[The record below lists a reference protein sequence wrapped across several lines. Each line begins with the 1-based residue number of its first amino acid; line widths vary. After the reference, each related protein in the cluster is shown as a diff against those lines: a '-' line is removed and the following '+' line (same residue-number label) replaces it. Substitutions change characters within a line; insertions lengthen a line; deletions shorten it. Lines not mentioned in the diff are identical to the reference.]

1 MQDQYNH
8 SVDQEMHVNMNA
20 GSQAFIGNAARMNHK
35 QVVGNKAVHN
45 TARTEV
51 QNHEGP
57 KPDVTKNFS
66 RLPKAH
72 WVPQP
77 NNYGEPVAHRV
88 LKKAGAGGVQ
98 KGGIK
103 Y

>member
-8 SVDQEMHVNMNA
+8 SVQGEMHVNMNA
-20 GSQAFIGNAARMNHK
+20 GSQAFIGDSARINHK
-35 QVVGNKAVHN
+35 QVVGNKVVNDTAKTERHN
-45 TARTEV
+45 E
-51 QNHEGP
+51 EGP

-66 RLPKAH
+66 RLPKTH

-88 LKKAGAGGVQ
+88 MRKAGAGGIQ